1 MAVTSG
7 PQAPFVPVVV
17 TATGVDRNGAPVNPT
32 AHFAVGTPV
41 YVVCR
46 VRGVLP
52 GQSHRLTIRWY
63 AQGQLA
69 WVPGAYTSA
78 TVAHD
83 GPFAFSVTYLSA
95 GAGMVRLYW
104 DEPIGDSNE
113 QPSDHCL
120 AQAIAFTGSLDR
132 RWGGSHTGS
141 TLRLSGARRART
153 GRPVRGQKP

>member
-1 MAVTSG
+1 MAVTPG
-7 PQAPFVPVVV
+7 PQARFVPVVV

-41 YVVCR
+41 YVICH
-46 VRGVLP
+46 VRGVLL

-69 WVPGAYTSA
+69 RVPGAYASA
-78 TVAHD
+78 TVTYD
-83 GPFAFSVTYLSA
+83 GPLAFSVTYTSA

-113 QPSDHCL
+113 QPNDHFL
-120 AQAIAFTGSLDR
+120 AQAIAFTVQEPG
-132 RWGGSHTGS
+132 T
-141 TLRLSGARRART
+141 
-153 GRPVRGQKP
+153 